1 MGGLNKTQIMKAR
14 KVSVRNLVAVLALSI
29 GTFAAGTATAQQ
41 QQTSAENSLNT
52 KFGLKAGLNLAN
64 LYVDDVQD
72 ENFKAGFSAGM
83 FAKLPIVR
91 GLSLQPELL
100 YSNKGAKLTY
110 DLPNIVGGDGEYRF
124 NLHYVELPVMAV
136 INVVK
141 NFNIHAGPYV
151 SYLASANVTRLNDDN
166 ELSDIA
172 DLEADNFNRIDY
184 GLAGG
189 LGLDFQNL
197 TIGARY
203 NYGLR
208 EIGESGFSGEVT
220 RNSKNSVI
228 NFYLGFAF

>member
-1 MGGLNKTQIMKAR
+1 MKAR
-14 KVSVRNLVAVLALSI
+14 KVSVRNLVAVLALSF

-41 QQTSAENSLNT
+41 QQTSAENSLST

-83 FAKLPIVR
+83 YAKLPIVR
-91 GLSLQPELL
+91 GFSIQPELL

-110 DLPNIVGGDGEYRF
+110 DNLLGSGEYRF

-151 SYLASANVTRLNDDN
+151 SYLAGANVTRLNDDN
-166 ELSDIA
+166 ELTRIA
-172 DLEADNFNRIDY
+172 DLKADNFNRIDY

-189 LGLDFQNL
+189 IGLDFQNL

-228 NFYLGFAF
+228 NVFMWRCAIC

>member
-1 MGGLNKTQIMKAR
+1 MKTR
-14 KVSVRNLVAVLALSI
+14 KVTVRNLIAIAAVSLGSLMS
-29 GTFAAGTATAQQ
+29 GSVNAQQ
-41 QQTSAENSLNT
+41 QQTAAENSLSP
-52 KFGLKAGLNLAN
+52 KFGLKAGFNLAN
-64 LYVDDVQD
+64 LYVDEVKD
-72 ENFKAGFSAGM
+72 ENFKAGFNAGVY
-83 FAKLPIVR
+83 AKLPVTR
-91 GLSLQPELL
+91 GLSIQPELL

-110 DLPNIVGGDGEYRF
+110 DLPNILGGDGEYRF

-151 SYLASANVTRLNDDN
+151 SYLAGANVTRLDDDN
-166 ELSDIA
+166 DIN
-172 DLEADNFNRIDY
+172 DITELEADNFNRIDY

-189 LGLDFQNL
+189 IGFDFQNL
-197 TIGARY
+197 TLGARY

-228 NFYLGFAF
+228 NVYLGIAF

>member
-1 MGGLNKTQIMKAR
+1 MKTR
-14 KVSVRNLVAVLALSI
+14 KVSVRNLIAIMAVSMGALMS
-29 GTFAAGTATAQQ
+29 GSVQAQQ
-41 QQTSAENSLNT
+41 QQTTAESGLSP

-64 LYVDDVQD
+64 LYVDEVKD
-72 ENFKAGFSAGM
+72 ENFKAGFNAGVY
-83 FAKLPIVR
+83 AKLPVTR
-91 GLSLQPELL
+91 GLSIQLELL
-100 YSNKGAKLTY
+100 YSNKGAKVTY
-110 DLPNIVGGDGEYRF
+110 DLPGILGGDGEYRF

-151 SYLASANVTRLNDDN
+151 SYLAGANVTRLDDDN
-166 ELSDIA
+166 DINEITELK
-172 DLEADNFNRIDY
+172 ADNFNRIDY

-189 LGLDFQNL
+189 LGFDFQNL

-228 NFYLGFAF
+228 NVYLGIAF

>member
-1 MGGLNKTQIMKAR
+1 MKTR
-14 KVSVRNLVAVLALSI
+14 KVNVRSLVAVLALSVGTLI
-29 GTFAAGTATAQQ
+29 GSSATAQQ
-41 QQTSAENSLNT
+41 QQTSAESGLRS

-64 LYVDDVQD
+64 LYVDEVKD
-72 ENFKAGFSAGM
+72 ENFKVGFSGGM
-83 FAKLPIVR
+83 YAKLPITR
-91 GLSLQPELL
+91 GISLQPELL
-100 YSNKGAKLTY
+100 YSNKGAKVTY
-110 DLPNIVGGDGEYRF
+110 DLPGIFGGDGEYRF
-124 NLHYVELPVMAV
+124 NLHYVEVPVMAV

-151 SYLASANVTRLNDDN
+151 SYLAAANVTRLDDDN
-166 ELSDIA
+166 NQSDIS

-189 LGLDFQNL
+189 IGFDFQNI

-220 RNSKNSVI
+220 KNSKNSVI
-228 NFYLGFAF
+228 NVFLGFAF

>member
-1 MGGLNKTQIMKAR
+1 MKRLSLIRHKSVLMLFAGVLSVLF
-14 KVSVRNLVAVLALSI
+14 VS
-29 GTFAAGTATAQQ
+29 AQV
-41 QQTSAENSLNT
+41 QQTSAEGTLSPKVGVKGGVNFT
-52 KFGLKAGLNLAN
+52 N
-64 LYVDDVQD
+64 LYVDDVDD
-72 ENFKAGFSAGM
+72 ENMKAGLNLGL
-83 FAKLPIVR
+83 FAKFPVTKGFSI
-91 GLSLQPELL
+91 QPELL

-110 DLPNIVGGDGEYRF
+110 DLPNILGGDGEYRF

-151 SYLASANVTRLNDDN
+151 SYLADANLTRLDDDN
-166 ELSDIA
+166 DINVITE
-172 DLEADNFNRIDY
+172 LEADNFNRIDY

-189 LGLDFQNL
+189 IGFDFQNL
-197 TIGARY
+197 TLGARY

-228 NFYLGFAF
+228 NVYLGIAF

>member
-1 MGGLNKTQIMKAR
+1 MKTR
-14 KVSVRNLVAVLALSI
+14 KVSVRNLIAIAAVSFGSLVSGSAVA
-29 GTFAAGTATAQQ
+29 QE
-41 QQTSAENSLNT
+41 QQTTAESGLSP
-52 KFGLKAGLNLAN
+52 KFGIKAGLNLAN
-64 LYVDDVQD
+64 LYVDEVKD
-72 ENFKAGFSAGM
+72 ENFKAGFNAGVY
-83 FAKLPIVR
+83 AKLPVTR
-91 GLSLQPELL
+91 GFSIQPELL

-110 DLPNIVGGDGEYRF
+110 DLPNILGGDGEYRF

-151 SYLASANVTRLNDDN
+151 SYLAGANITRLDDDN
-166 ELSDIA
+166 NVNDISD
-172 DLEADNFNRIDY
+172 LKADNFNRIDY

-189 LGLDFQNL
+189 LGFDFQNL
-197 TIGARY
+197 TVGARY

-228 NFYLGFAF
+228 NVYLGIAF